1 MTLSLRGKLL
11 ATSLGVVLLMASL
24 LGIVAFHTLK
34 SRTMNA
40 IQSEAV
46 NYGHA
51 YSVAIGEWMA
61 DRKNTVH
68 ALVNLISDN
77 PQAELVP
84 HLKQAYTSGGF
95 GLTYFGSAQGV
106 MTRQDPSL
114 NTGNYDPRERPW
126 YQDAVKAG
134 QLIVTAPY
142 VSVTMQKLV
151 VTLSEP
157 VRHQGELVGAVG
169 ANLALD
175 KLIDEV
181 LAMKVQGEGYAMLL
195 DSSGLI
201 VGHPQ
206 KDLALKP
213 IAELAPGLSAATF
226 QQWGRENSELH
237 AATLDGRDVL
247 LAVQPVAGTD
257 WLLAMV
263 MYRDVLEAPLS
274 RLLWELVGL
283 TLVLMLVFSALL
295 TATFKYLFADL
306 GRVAHALHDIAHGE
320 GDLTVHINTHSKDEV
335 GQLAQNFNQF
345 VARLHGIVSRLRDVT
360 IELAAQSRAQ
370 AAGAQARSQR
380 VRQQQDEIVM
390 VATAVTEMAS
400 ATQEIAGNAEFAANT
415 AGDAVRLAVA
425 GQSQVGQSQ
434 RSITGLAGEVSDASQ
449 TIHELDGHA
458 QQISGIL
465 ATISG
470 IAEQTNLLAL
480 NAAIEA
486 ARAGEQGRGFAVVAD
501 EVRVLSRRTHDS
513 TAEIQQMI
521 EALQQ
526 TTRKAVGG
534 METSRQLAGTSV
546 EDAEAANLSLGRINE
561 AIGAI
566 SDMATQIAAAAE
578 EQTSVTGE
586 ISRNT
591 ENIRHVSQ
599 TLAEQAREEAS
610 QAAELK
616 SLTERL
622 EQEIGRFR
630 L

>member
-1 MTLSLRGKLL
+1 
-11 ATSLGVVLLMASL
+11 
-24 LGIVAFHTLK
+24 
-34 SRTMNA
+34 
-40 IQSEAV
+40 
-46 NYGHA
+46 
-51 YSVAIGEWMA
+51 
-61 DRKNTVH
+61 
-68 ALVNLISDN
+68 
-77 PQAELVP
+77 
-84 HLKQAYTSGGF
+84 
-95 GLTYFGSAQGV
+95 
-106 MTRQDPSL
+106 
-114 NTGNYDPRERPW
+114 
-126 YQDAVKAG
+126 
-134 QLIVTAPY
+134 
-142 VSVTMQKLV
+142 
-151 VTLSEP
+151 
-157 VRHQGELVGAVG
+157 
-169 ANLALD
+169 
-175 KLIDEV
+175 
-181 LAMKVQGEGYAMLL
+181 
-195 DSSGLI
+195 
-201 VGHPQ
+201 
-206 KDLALKP
+206 
-213 IAELAPGLSAATF
+213 
-226 QQWGRENSELH
+226 
-237 AATLDGRDVL
+237 
-247 LAVQPVAGTD
+247 
-257 WLLAMV
+257 
-263 MYRDVLEAPLS
+263 
-274 RLLWELVGL
+274 
-283 TLVLMLVFSALL
+283 
-295 TATFKYLFADL
+295 
-306 GRVAHALHDIAHGE
+306 
-320 GDLTVHINTHSKDEV
+320 
-335 GQLAQNFNQF
+335 
-345 VARLHGIVSRLRDVT
+345 
-360 IELAAQSRAQ
+360 
-370 AAGAQARSQR
+370 
-380 VRQQQDEIVM
+380 
-390 VATAVTEMAS
+390 MAS

-599 TLAEQAREEAS
+599 ALAAQAGEEAA
-610 QAAELK
+610 QAAQLK

>member
-11 ATSLGVVLLMASL
+11 AASLGVVLLMAAL

-34 SRTMNA
+34 SRTLDA

-51 YSVAIGEWMA
+51 HSVAIGNWLE
-61 DRKNTVH
+61 DRKH
-68 ALVNLISDN
+68 AVDALAAVIAHD
-77 PQAELVP
+77 PDTALVP
-84 HLKQAYTSGGF
+84 HLLQTRTSGGF
-95 GLTYFGSAQGV
+95 GLTYFGSAQGE
-106 MTRQDPSL
+106 MTRHDPAL
-114 NTGNYDPRERPW
+114 NTANYDPRARPW
-126 YQDAVKAG
+126 YQNADKAG
-134 QLIVTAPY
+134 KLIVTPPY
-142 VSVTMQKLV
+142 VSVTMQQMV
-151 VTLSEP
+151 VTLAEP
-157 VRHQGELVGAVG
+157 VSHQGRVIGVAGAD
-169 ANLALD
+169 LSLD
-175 KLIDEV
+175 ALIDEV

-195 DSSGLI
+195 DRTGLI
-201 VGHPQ
+201 VGHPN
-206 KDLALKP
+206 KELALKQV
-213 IAELAPGLSAATF
+213 AELDPGLTGAALDA
-226 QQWGRENSELH
+226 WSRDGELHGANLNGRE
-237 AATLDGRDVL
+237 VL
-247 LAVQPVAGTD
+247 LSVQGVPGTD

-263 MYRDVLEAPLS
+263 MYKEVLEAPLAS
-274 RLLWELVGL
+274 LLWQLVGL
-283 TLVLMLVFSALL
+283 TLVLLLVFGALL
-295 TATFKYLFADL
+295 IAMFNYLFADL
-306 GRVAHALHDIAHGE
+306 GRVSRALADIAHGE
-320 GDLTVHINTHSKDEV
+320 GDLTVQIATRSQDEV

-360 IELAAQSRAQ
+360 VELAAQSRTQ
-370 AAGAQARSQR
+370 AAGAEARSQR

-599 TLAEQAREEAS
+599 ALAEQAREEAA
-610 QAAELK
+610 QAAQLK